1 METWG
6 QHPYR
11 TPTLMPTGGGPYEI
25 DLKRYRIGIIND
37 FRDSFTYCDHQDY
50 GSLQSLDVCRVSGV
64 HRGYQESKDTIGV
77 FLNFKLLNE
86 FKEKNGALKL
96 VRELVEKAPPNA
108 KTDFERHLDV
118 LIQDLI

>member
-1 METWG
+1 
-6 QHPYR
+6 
-11 TPTLMPTGGGPYEI
+11 
-25 DLKRYRIGIIND
+25 
-37 FRDSFTYCDHQDY
+37 
-50 GSLQSLDVCRVSGV
+50 VCRVSGV